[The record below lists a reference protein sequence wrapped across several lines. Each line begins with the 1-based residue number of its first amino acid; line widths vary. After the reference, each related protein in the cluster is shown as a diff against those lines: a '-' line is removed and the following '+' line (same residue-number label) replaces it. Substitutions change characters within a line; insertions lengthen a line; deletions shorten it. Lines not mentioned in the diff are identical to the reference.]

1 MHSHDFGPWREAAT
15 LEDNAKTE
23 STFRRDL
30 WSDNLERHELLSMD
44 DNALLLALGEL
55 ISQEISATQL
65 LERLVDVIARAMDAD
80 RGTIYLL
87 DRERHEL
94 VSIAAH
100 LPELEELRIPLHQG
114 VAGYVARTGR
124 MVNSPHSDSDV
135 RFYPGIDA
143 ETGYTT
149 RSMLAGP
156 LYDNDGELL
165 GVVQVL
171 NKRNANGFS
180 ERDEILLERISKQ
193 AASLIQETTLAHA
206 PNFVPAPA
214 LPEAEPPLLGERF
227 NRVIGTGKAMRE
239 VFQTISKVAPTE
251 ATVLI
256 RGESGTGKTVI
267 ARALHYNSRRRGEA
281 FVHVDSTTLPE
292 TLIENELFGHER
304 GAYTGAHERKIGRVE
319 AASGG
324 TLFLDEIG
332 DLPLAVQGKLLTLLQ
347 DRTFSRVGGTERMA
361 ADIRIIAA
369 TNRDLESLV
378 QQGKFR
384 EDLYYRLR
392 VVQVRMPS
400 LRERGREDLLALIN
414 HFVSQTSKRHGRTI
428 RRVRQ
433 DALQMLLGY
442 SWPGNV
448 RELENCIE
456 AAVIFAEGEI
466 TPSTLSL
473 PRPGTTRKLRAINQD
488 FGPQTMEIPLDPDT
502 VEIEPPPEPFADEPT
517 LRELEARYIEYL
529 LTLYDGNRSA
539 CARTLDIGR
548 NTLLRKMK
556 EYNLE

>member
-1 MHSHDFGPWREAAT
+1 
-15 LEDNAKTE
+15 
-23 STFRRDL
+23 
-30 WSDNLERHELLSMD
+30 
-44 DNALLLALGEL
+44 
-55 ISQEISATQL
+55 
-65 LERLVDVIARAMDAD
+65 
-80 RGTIYLL
+80 
-87 DRERHEL
+87 
-94 VSIAAH
+94 
-100 LPELEELRIPLHQG
+100 
-114 VAGYVARTGR
+114 
-124 MVNSPHSDSDV
+124 
-135 RFYPGIDA
+135 
-143 ETGYTT
+143 
-149 RSMLAGP
+149 
-156 LYDNDGELL
+156 
-165 GVVQVL
+165 
-171 NKRNANGFS
+171 
-180 ERDEILLERISKQ
+180 
-193 AASLIQETTLAHA
+193 
-206 PNFVPAPA
+206 
-214 LPEAEPPLLGERF
+214 
-227 NRVIGTGKAMRE
+227 
-239 VFQTISKVAPTE
+239 
-251 ATVLI
+251 VLI

>member
-1 MHSHDFGPWREAAT
+1 MHSHDFGPWGEAAT
-15 LEDNAKTE
+15 LEDNAQTS
-23 STFRRDL
+23 STYRRDHR
-30 WSDNLERHELLSMD
+30 SGKLERHELLSMD

-65 LERLVDVIARAMDAD
+65 LERLVDVIARAMNAD

-94 VSIAAH
+94 VSVAAH
-100 LPELEELRIPLHQG
+100 LPELEELRVPLHQG

-124 MVNSPHSDSDV
+124 MVNTPHSDSDV
-135 RFYPGIDA
+135 RFYPGVDA

-156 LYDNDGELL
+156 LYDSEGELL

-171 NKRNANGFS
+171 NKQDASGFS

-193 AASLIQETTLAHA
+193 AASLIEETTLATP

-227 NRVIGTGKAMRE
+227 NRVIGTGQAMRE

-267 ARALHYNSRRRGEA
+267 ARALHFNSRRRGEA

-332 DLPLAVQGKLLTLLQ
+332 DVPLSVQGKLLTLLQ
-347 DRTFSRVGGTERMA
+347 DRTFSRVGGTARMT

-378 QQGKFR
+378 HQGKFR

-488 FGPQTMEIPLDPDT
+488 FGPQTMEIPLDPET
-502 VEIEPPPEPFADEPT
+502 IEIEPPPEPFADEPT

-556 EYNLE
+556 EYDLE

>member
-1 MHSHDFGPWREAAT
+1 MHSHRFGPWGSAAT
-15 LEDNAKTE
+15 LEDNAKKQATHHRPY
-23 STFRRDL
+23 TVDK
-30 WSDNLERHELLSMD
+30 LERHEILSMD

-65 LERLVDVIARAMDAD
+65 LKRLVDVIANAMDAD

-87 DRERHEL
+87 DPERHEL

-100 LPELEELRIPLHQG
+100 LPELEELRVPLHQG

-124 MVNSPHSDSDV
+124 MVNTPHSDEDV

-156 LYDNDGELL
+156 LYDSEGELL

-171 NKRNANGFS
+171 NKRNASGFNQ
-180 ERDEILLERISKQ
+180 RDESLLEKISKQ
-193 AASLIQETTLAHA
+193 AASLIEETTLTQP
-206 PNFVPAPA
+206 PNFVPAPV

-227 NRVIGTGKAMRE
+227 NRVIGTGQAMRT
-239 VFQTISKVAPTE
+239 VFQTIRKVAPTE

-267 ARALHYNSRRRGEA
+267 ARALHYNSKRRGA
-281 FVHVDSTTLPE
+281 PFVHVDSTTLPE

-319 AASGG
+319 AASAG

-347 DRTFSRVGGTERMA
+347 DRTFSRVGGTARMS

-369 TNRDLESLV
+369 TNRDLEALV
-378 QQGKFR
+378 QDGKFR

-400 LRERGREDLLALIN
+400 LRERGKEDLLALIN
-414 HFVSQTSKRHGRTI
+414 HFVSQASKRHGRSI

-433 DALQMLLGY
+433 DALQMLLEY

-456 AAVIFAEGEI
+456 SAVIFAEGEI
-466 TPSTLSL
+466 SPSTLSL

-488 FGPQTMEIPLDPDT
+488 FEPQTMEIPLDPET
-502 VEIEPPPEPFADEPT
+502 IELDAPPGPFADEPT
-517 LRELEARYIEYL
+517 LRELEARYIAHL
-529 LTLYDGNRSA
+529 LTIYDGNRSA

-556 EYNLE
+556 EYGLE